1 MSLERYAISSPTC
14 TEIEV
19 GIFPKE
25 IWIMIWSYIDF
36 KNLQKTCTLVSKSWL
51 EMIRSSKLSWEMKLR
66 DTSVGPDML
75 GVEDFNAM
83 LSQWKE
89 LRELHFSSEQDFAK
103 FRMSLNSKKSLK
115 KVVIPSWIE
124 FYTKGLYVDHPLRG
138 WVSIYWIDP
147 KHLLSPAD
155 EIKNVILLQISV
167 KGIPEEFAMR
177 QEDCDFTNLE
187 TLQICENNDEGLSS
201 KNVIPFLLRFKELKT
216 LDIHDLEIH
225 IDYLLD
231 ILRFLG
237 NMKTLTISVSL
248 AVIHELNEEATKDIF
263 NKALEIVN
271 KKFPFPDVR
280 IVRELKIFEN
290 DGYLLGQPIHSIIY
304 GECGAKLRHCII
316 NNIEDIDDIDNVMSG
331 SDYDTSDSESE
342 TSDSE
347 SDTSYSK
354 SDTSYSIDESDG
366 SSDFMNHESVENSD
380 TEDMNVQE

>member
-1 MSLERYAISSPTC
+1 MPLERYAPSSPTC

-147 KHLLSPAD
+147 KHLLTPAD
-155 EIKNVILLQISV
+155 EIKNVIQLQIYG
-167 KGIPEEFAMR
+167 KGIPEAFAIR
-177 QEDCDFTNLE
+177 QEDRDFTNLE
-187 TLQICENNDEGLSS
+187 TLLICEDNDEGLSS
-201 KNVIPFLLRFKELKT
+201 KNVVPFLLRFKELKN
-216 LDIHDLEIH
+216 LDIDHLEIH

-237 NMKTLTISVSL
+237 NMKTLTISVTL

-263 NKALEIVN
+263 NKALEIIN
-271 KKFPFPDVR
+271 EKFPFPDVR
-280 IVRELKIFEN
+280 ILELKIIEYN
-290 DGYLLGQPIHSIIY
+290 QPGHAIIY
-304 GECGAKLRHCII
+304 GESGPLPGHAII
-316 NNIEDIDDIDNVMSG
+316 YGESG
-331 SDYDTSDSESE
+331 PFLTY
-342 TSDSE
+342 
-347 SDTSYSK
+347 
-354 SDTSYSIDESDG
+354 
-366 SSDFMNHESVENSD
+366 M
-380 TEDMNVQE
+380 